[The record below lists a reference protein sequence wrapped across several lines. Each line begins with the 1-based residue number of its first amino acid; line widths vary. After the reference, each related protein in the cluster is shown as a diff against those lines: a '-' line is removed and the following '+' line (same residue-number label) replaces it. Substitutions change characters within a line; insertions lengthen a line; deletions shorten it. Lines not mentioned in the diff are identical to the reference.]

1 MSDLIKKYSLLLIIG
16 IVLSRILAG
25 IILIAFPDL
34 LTSEL
39 PNGGTSTLSG
49 SYLSSGF
56 EYIINVVFII
66 LLAIDLKKEKI
77 NSPLILIMTFFSAFI
92 GIILFLLS
100 VASNKIN
107 QTKIELNE

>member
-16 IVLSRILAG
+16 IVFSRILAG
-25 IILIAFPDL
+25 IILITFPDL

-56 EYIINVVFII
+56 EYIINLVFII
-66 LLAIDLKKEKI
+66 FLAKDFKKEKM